1 MIDSDDEGQW
11 DSRQTQKA
19 KAKTSTPVKG
29 ISDVQKAILKTD
41 WRLALVPLVF
51 LLFRLWGNLRF
62 FVSMTRDCCV
72 GVVETEELNGFFCI
86 TEGCFDVLYN
96 EVILALHVRIGIK
109 IILKGEERG
118 RERYTVIAK

>member
-1 MIDSDDEGQW
+1 
-11 DSRQTQKA
+11 
-19 KAKTSTPVKG
+19 
-29 ISDVQKAILKTD
+29 
-41 WRLALVPLVF
+41 
-51 LLFRLWGNLRF
+51 
-62 FVSMTRDCCV
+62 MTKDCSV
-72 GVVETEELNGFFCI
+72 RVLDTKELNGFFCI